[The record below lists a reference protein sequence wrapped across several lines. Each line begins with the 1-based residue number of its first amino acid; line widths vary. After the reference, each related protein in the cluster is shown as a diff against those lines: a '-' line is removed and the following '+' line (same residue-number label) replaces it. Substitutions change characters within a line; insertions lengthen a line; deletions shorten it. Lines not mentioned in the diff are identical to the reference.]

1 MLDSMPLVSILGEL
15 TMMKSIVAI
24 SAAAFALG
32 SLSAFAADATD
43 PLSQMLMKPMTAAE
57 TAQLKAERDAAKGKW
72 AAMTPEERAS
82 MKRSMRD
89 KKLADLNLMERLAQ
103 DDDMTAMT
111 KTETAQSKADR
122 EAVRVKYAQMSAEE
136 KATVRKAALQ
146 KKLGELN
153 MMERVTQENDMKQ
166 YMSY

>member
-1 MLDSMPLVSILGEL
+1 
-15 TMMKSIVAI
+15 MMKSIIAI

-32 SLSAFAADATD
+32 SVSAFAADATD
-43 PLSQMLMKPMTAAE
+43 PWSQMLMKPMTAAE

-72 AAMTPEERAS
+72 ATMTPEEKTS
-82 MKRSMRD
+82 MTRSMRG

-103 DDDMTAMT
+103 DNDMTAMT
-111 KTETAQSKADR
+111 KADTAQSKADR
-122 EAVRVKYAQMSAEE
+122 EAAKAKYAQMSAEE
-136 KATVRKAALQ
+136 KAAVRKAAQQ

-153 MMERVTQENDMKQ
+153 MMERVTQENDMTR